1 MKFSKIEIEGTQSE
15 ITQFLNCNSDF
26 DKPVSQSFK
35 SPKSTNET
43 TRAVPTKPLE
53 NKILSVVA
61 SIIAEL
67 KRREFTAHE
76 VSIVANKLV
85 GYANKK
91 RFLESED

>member
-1 MKFSKIEIEGTQSE
+1 MKFSKIELEGTPTE
-15 ITQFLNCNSDF
+15 IAQFLNGNSNF
-26 DKPVSQSFK
+26 DVNE

-43 TRAVPTKPLE
+43 TREVPDKPLE

-61 SIIAEL
+61 SIISEL
-67 KRREFTAHE
+67 KRREFTAQE